1 MEQELPH
8 PGLAELR
15 LDEVTEGR
23 WRVIDRRFRATNP
36 RMLLGFIQQV
46 GTSFEVVDVRRA
58 SDPVFLASREAAIAA
73 FLPAAPG
80 ARAPNLVDA
89 DEGGY

>member
-1 MEQELPH
+1 MEQELPP

-58 SDPVFLASREAAIAA
+58 SDPVSYPSRDAAVAA
-73 FLPAAPG
+73 FLSTTSAVRTPT
-80 ARAPNLVDA
+80 
-89 DEGGY
+89 